1 MDQNWFMTGPSCIA
15 SQCLFA
21 KPIGNFIGDQSSPSE
36 TFNVLKKKSP
46 GRLLFQFSLSLRPE
60 RELQLKHHTQ
70 KEACATTQGNYC
82 QMTECITV
90 KLDP

>member
-15 SQCLFA
+15 TQCLFD
-21 KPIGNFIGDQSSPSE
+21 KPIRNFIGDQSSPSE
-36 TFNVLKKKSP
+36 TLNVLKKKVLE
-46 GRLLFQFSLSLRPE
+46 GYFFQFSLSLRPE
-60 RELQLKHHTQ
+60 RELQLMHHTQ